1 MFQTPRWFREFES
14 AVLCRQPKEHPSTI
28 PADSTKNLAA
38 LTRDW
43 GVREWK
49 IVCAGSEKTRLPPL
63 NKYHKQ
69 HGMLLGEPASRNV
82 QPWERSPFGLPPNKT
97 KYSSGRPG
105 GLVVEPRTH

>member
-43 GVREWK
+43 GVRASTNSVRWF
-49 IVCAGSEKTRLPPL
+49 
-63 NKYHKQ
+63 
-69 HGMLLGEPASRNV
+69 GENEAAAP
-82 QPWERSPFGLPPNKT
+82 
-97 KYSSGRPG
+97 
-105 GLVVEPRTH
+105 